1 MGTCYLHWFV
11 VSFASSP
18 HPKTILLLGSID
30 LFNLFLRRVTVLIL
44 PTIAP
49 LLYLPLLLKSLN
61 LFSMLIFSNIL
72 NLTLFF
78 LITSMVFARR
88 DQLVIRKKRVRF
100 KMFENMS
107 IEKRFKDFSNS
118 LSQSNGAIVGRIRTV
133 TLLRYRLSKWML
145 PRSRIVLGFPC

>member
-30 LFNLFLRRVTVLIL
+30 LFNLYLRRVTVLIL

-61 LFSMLIFSNIL
+61 LFLMLIFSNIL

-78 LITSMVFARR
+78 RITSMVFVKR
-88 DQLVIRKKRVRF
+88 DQLVTFFLI
-100 KMFENMS
+100 
-107 IEKRFKDFSNS
+107 S
-118 LSQSNGAIVGRIRTV
+118 LMYGHPLLGTLGNLTSLLLISLRLLTESGR
-133 TLLRYRLSKWML
+133 RL
-145 PRSRIVLGFPC
+145 C